1 MRHVVAL
8 RQGSNEWITWRN
20 SGLGASDAPVIEGIS
35 PYKTTR
41 DLYFE
46 KTGEIVEEDE
56 SNDFIFAK
64 GHKIEAMVRAEFQ
77 KLVNAEINP
86 TCMVHPKYEF
96 LRASLDGF
104 HPTHGV
110 FEAKLIGAED
120 LKWAKEGVMP
130 PHHYSQ
136 MQHQFNVSGCDVGQ
150 WYGHDGKKNGVLL
163 PVRASKKYI
172 QELEEKE
179 LRFWEMIQKHEAP
192 PLTER
197 DYLIPD
203 DVSLLAK
210 LRDAKE
216 FAENAQAAYEL
227 MKEHVVNT
235 YSHPKI
241 RGAGI
246 KLFRVQRQGAL
257 SLAKVPEIA
266 AAIKAKQAELDEKY
280 VESFRSAG
288 TESWTIQIEK
298 PKKAA
303 QNV

>member
-1 MRHVVAL
+1 MRIVAL
-8 RQGSNEWITWRN
+8 VQNSAEWLAWRN
-20 SGLGASDAPVIEGIS
+20 SGLGASDAPVVEGIS
-35 PYKTTR
+35 PYKTAR
-41 DLYFE
+41 DLFFE
-46 KTGEIVEEDE
+46 KTGKVVEEDGANE
-56 SNDFIFAK
+56 FIFAK

-77 KLVNAEINP
+77 KLVNAEISP

-136 MQHQFNVSGCDVGQ
+136 MQHQFNVSGADVGQ

-163 PVRASKKYI
+163 PVRANPKYI
-172 QELEEKE
+172 KELEEKE
-179 LRFWEMIQKHEAP
+179 LRFWEMVQKLEVP
-192 PLTER
+192 PLTEN
-197 DYLIPD
+197 DYLIPE

-227 MKEHVVNT
+227 MKEHVVKT
-235 YSHPKI
+235 YEHPKI

-246 KLFRVQRQGAL
+246 KLFKVQRQGAL
-257 SLAKVPEIA
+257 TLSKVPEIA
-266 AAIKAKQAELDEKY
+266 AVIESKRKELDEKY
-280 VESFRSAG
+280 VESFRG
-288 TESWTIQIEK
+288 NPVESWTIQIEK